1 MIVIKKRI
9 SEDYVL
15 TILHN
20 DHPSLLLHLF
30 PILGLS
36 SNIFFSKTEHFQ
48 LIFSQSELY
57 THAPIVC
64 SFWTFHHIPPPVE
77 WSRTSR
83 AEWKENL
90 TSIELVL
97 LQSFR
102 RRNSKFYFPPNL
114 KLAALYQWSFGSI
127 KPFQSNQCYAGYVL
141 LTNYCNKNAII
152 AKNKSNSRT

>member
-20 DHPSLLLHLF
+20 DHPCCCIYSQL
-30 PILGLS
+30 LGLS
-36 SNIFFSKTEHFQ
+36 SNIFSKTKHFQ

-97 LQSFR
+97 LQSFW
-102 RRNSKFYFPPNL
+102 RRNSKLYFPPN
-114 KLAALYQWSFGSI
+114 WI
-127 KPFQSNQCYAGYVL
+127 
-141 LTNYCNKNAII
+141 LTGLPRSVVDFWFNLTIPIRPMMAMSMTY
-152 AKNKSNSRT
+152 